1 MHYLKTSIDF
11 HRVIIFVET
20 FDFVF
25 MQYYFDEEVH
35 NFQTDLPHGSGI
47 NTRSHKFVEIA
58 IKESITCQKEVVNNL
73 FRHSVAALGV
83 KSTSE
88 FLKSC
93 QQVKDLRISK
103 HSEDAT
109 IKLIETCKNEM
120 LSIDKTFIMSLDTS
134 PEKIASNQQLIGL
147 ARFCTD
153 PLKLCIIGVD
163 LAYNVG
169 PCYITFKTYR

>member
-11 HRVIIFVET
+11 HRVIIFVEK

-93 QQVKDLRISK
+93 QQVKDLRRSK

-147 ARFCTD
+147 D
-153 PLKLCIIGVD
+153 PL
-163 LAYNVG
+163 
-169 PCYITFKTYR
+169 